1 MGGDLKRD
9 KTMIC
14 KDWKRKE
21 KEWNR
26 LTKDSAMSY
35 LVQLHSCDT
44 KFAIIFILVWYND
57 TTTQFGKEFPLDEK
71 LISQISRISMG
82 GMNFYKESKI
92 LESVINKFP
101 KTNQEREDMVK
112 CNSTFFDP
120 KQNKPIWNEVF
131 KPIME
136 YFSINGRYTRIHD
149 YHLTLLNDFRDKILV
164 SFLYFLLS

>member
-71 LISQISRISMG
+71 LIS
-82 GMNFYKESKI
+82 
-92 LESVINKFP
+92 
-101 KTNQEREDMVK
+101 
-112 CNSTFFDP
+112 
-120 KQNKPIWNEVF
+120 
-131 KPIME
+131 
-136 YFSINGRYTRIHD
+136 
-149 YHLTLLNDFRDKILV
+149 
-164 SFLYFLLS
+164 